1 MMIMRT
7 AKDDLAAFH
16 YAEAMAFRGFRI
28 CGFCPRPTS
37 YGDWIVVG
45 QNDYVAMAKADW
57 DGLCDRVDDSYQNLE
72 AGRDINARV
81 PKDGKERNR
90 RDTA

>member
-28 CGFCPRPTS
+28 CGFCPRPTAFAIAWTTAIRTS
-37 YGDWIVVG
+37 KPG
-45 QNDYVAMAKADW
+45 ATSTLAFRRTAKRETE
-57 DGLCDRVDDSYQNLE
+57 GIQHEQVR
-72 AGRDINARV
+72 
-81 PKDGKERNR
+81 
-90 RDTA
+90 